1 MALPY
6 LCRFQFGYH
15 INNHIGR
22 DGGAMRSIYLLVY
35 LLFLGLLA
43 PVTAGAQ
50 TLIRGMEGVTEY
62 RLNNGLQ
69 VLLAP
74 NDLHTRTHAHLVVK
88 AGSAVE
94 GFGEGGM
101 AHLLEHMVFKGTP
114 TTRDPMKEFS
124 DRVLRTNGF
133 TDYDSTNYHASMN
146 PDAENLRWYLGWLAD
161 AMVNSFIA
169 KQDLDLE
176 MGVVRNEFERAA
188 TYPDGAVHDAGMAL
202 AFPNHGYGRPVIGI
216 QSNIEN
222 INIERLQAFYKTWYR
237 PDNMV
242 LVVAGRFDAAAV
254 LAYIQ
259 SVFGPLTNPSSP
271 LPSIYTREPVQQGVR
286 EAIIRRVGSAPTM
299 LVGWRGVPHAHP
311 DDAVLDILA
320 HTLVST
326 GGGRF
331 RVDFE
336 NQGWGSSPW
345 AMHRSMRQ
353 EGAFV
358 IGAQLRDAEVRDQ
371 VQAMVLRHIAAIVQ
385 NGITPQELEE
395 GRRALENF
403 QAQAITSAEAFG
415 FSLAGA
421 AAHGDWRLGFF
432 YRDNLR
438 AVSVADTQRVAKAYL
453 VDANRVRVTFIPE
466 DHPVRA
472 PLPQAQDLGEYV
484 AQAQTDAS
492 ADKLP
497 ALARFEPT
505 IAEIEKH
512 TIRSKINGQLRVIL
526 LPRPAI
532 NDQFVG
538 RLQLRWGNEQSLR
551 GQGVA
556 VHVGR
561 LLLKGSI
568 TRTEKQ
574 IQSEL
579 EKLKSEL
586 QIFSDKDGLSVYFQ
600 TTRTHWP
607 AFSKLLQ
614 DVLRNPAFE
623 ESSFLK
629 WRQEIVGKLVE
640 QQSDQDALVFNAT
653 NKLLARPHAIDDPR
667 YVRSSEEELSQ
678 FRALQLEDVKR
689 FWRQF
694 AGASVGEF
702 AAVGALDVVAVQRDL
717 LRSFGDWQTPGG
729 AESYA
734 RIPNPWFQYGVK
746 SLEINTPDKPNSV
759 RLMAKRIPVD
769 PWSRE
774 GLAMQIAS
782 GIIGGGPSSRFFKEV
797 REEKGLSYSVG
808 AQLAPNDADA
818 FLDFYIYG
826 SFAPQ
831 NIAAFDTAM
840 QGALKKISSQ
850 GLSSLELFFAKRTVA
865 ESIKQG
871 LNSDHYM
878 VDELLRAEEAA
889 LLGRERS
896 AAWYEEKVS
905 ILQNL
910 TIEEVDAAAK
920 KLVDQ
925 SNMVVVTAGPS
936 NK

>member
-1 MALPY
+1 
-6 LCRFQFGYH
+6 
-15 INNHIGR
+15 
-22 DGGAMRSIYLLVY
+22 MRSIYLVVY

-50 TLIRGMEGVTEY
+50 TLIRSMEGVTEY

-74 NDLHTRTHAHLVVK
+74 NDLHTRSYAHLVVK

-101 AHLLEHMVFKGTP
+101 AHLLEHMVFRGTP

-124 DRVLRTNGF
+124 DRALSYNGTTNF
-133 TDYDSTNYHASMN
+133 DSTDYFASMN

-169 KQDLDLE
+169 KQDLDRE
-176 MGVVRNEFERAA
+176 MSVVRNEFELSA
-188 TYPDGAVHDAGMAL
+188 TYPDRAVYDAGMAL

-254 LAYIQ
+254 LAHSQ
-259 SVFGPLTNPSSP
+259 SVFGPLTNPSAP
-271 LPSIYTREPVQQGVR
+271 LPSVYTREPVQQGVR

-299 LVGWRGVPHAHP
+299 LLGWRGVPHAHP
-311 DDAVLDILA
+311 DDAVLDIVA
-320 HTLVST
+320 HALVNA

-336 NQGWGSSPW
+336 NQGLGSSPW
-345 AMHRSMRQ
+345 ALHRSMRQ
-353 EGAFV
+353 EGAFSM
-358 IGAQLRDAEVRDQ
+358 GMQLLDAKARDQ
-371 VQAMVLRHIAAIVQ
+371 VQALALRHIAAIAQV
-385 NGITPQELEE
+385 GVTPQELEDA
-395 GRRALENF
+395 RRALQNF
-403 QAQAITSAEAFG
+403 QEQAKLTEDAFG
-415 FSLAGA
+415 SSLAIA

-432 YRDNLR
+432 YLDNLR
-438 AVSVADTQRVAKAYL
+438 AVNVADTQRVAKAYL

-466 DHPVRA
+466 DEPVRA
-472 PLPQAQDLGEYV
+472 PLAQAQDLGNYV
-484 AQAQTDAS
+484 AQSQTDTS

-497 ALARFEPT
+497 PLARFEPT
-505 IAEIEKH
+505 IAEIEKR
-512 TIRSKINGQLRVIL
+512 TIRSKINGQLRLVL
-526 LPRPAI
+526 LPRPAM
-532 NDQFVG
+532 NDQLEG
-538 RLQLRWGNEQSLR
+538 RLQLRWGNEQSMR

-556 VHVGR
+556 VHVGS
-561 LLLKGSI
+561 LLRKGSM
-568 TRTEKQ
+568 TRSEKQ

-579 EKLKSEL
+579 AQLKSEME
-586 QIFSDKDGLSVYFQ
+586 IFSDHDGLYVNFQ
-600 TTRTHWP
+600 TTLANWP

-623 ESSFLK
+623 ETSFAN
-629 WRQEIVGKLVE
+629 WRQEIVGRLLA
-640 QQSDQDALVFNAT
+640 QQSDQSALIFAAT
-653 NKLLARPHAIDDPR
+653 NKLLARPYAFDDPR
-667 YVRSSEEELSQ
+667 HVLSGEEVLSQ

-702 AAVGALDVVAVQRDL
+702 AAVGAMDVAAVQRDL

-729 AESYA
+729 AESYT
-734 RIPNPWFQYGVK
+734 RIPNPWYEYGVK
-746 SLEINTPDKPNSV
+746 SVEINTPDKPNSYRV
-759 RLMAKRIPVD
+759 MAKRIPVD

-782 GIIGGGPSSRFFKEV
+782 GIIGGGPASRFFKEI
-797 REEKGLSYSVG
+797 REEKGLSYGVG
-808 AQLAPNDADA
+808 AYLMPNESDA
-818 FLDFYIYG
+818 FLNFQIYG
-826 SFAPQ
+826 SFAPK
-831 NIAAFDTAM
+831 NLAAFDKAM

-850 GLSSLELFFAKRTVA
+850 GLSSLELFFAKRTFT
-865 ESIKQG
+865 EYIKQG
-871 LNSDHYM
+871 LNSDFFM
-878 VDELLRAEEAA
+878 VRELLSVESAS
-889 LLGRERS
+889 LLGQERS

-905 ILQNL
+905 IVQNL

-920 KLVDQ
+920 KLVDL
-925 SNMVVVTAGPS
+925 SNMVTITAGPF
-936 NK
+936 K

>member
-1 MALPY
+1 
-6 LCRFQFGYH
+6 
-15 INNHIGR
+15 
-22 DGGAMRSIYLLVY
+22 MRSIFYLIY
-35 LLFLGLLA
+35 LSIFAVLA
-43 PVTAGAQ
+43 SGAVNAQ
-50 TLIRGMEGVTEY
+50 TLVRSMEGVKEY

-74 NDLHTRTHAHLVVK
+74 NELHTRTHAHLVVK

-114 TTRDPMKEFS
+114 TTRDPDKEFS

-176 MGVVRNEFERAA
+176 MGVVRNEFELSS
-188 TYPDGAVHDAGMAL
+188 TSPDGAVFDAGMAL

-216 QSNIEN
+216 RSNIEN

-254 LAYIQ
+254 LAHIQ
-259 SVFGPLTNPSSP
+259 SVFGPLTNPSTP
-271 LPSIYTREPVQQGVR
+271 LPSVYTREPVQQGVR

-311 DDAVLDILA
+311 DDAVLDIVA
-320 HTLVST
+320 HALVSA

-345 AMHRSMRQ
+345 AMHRSLRQ
-353 EGAFV
+353 EGAFA
-358 IGAQLRDAEVRDQ
+358 IGMQLRDAEVRDQ
-371 VQAMVLRHIAAIVQ
+371 VQAMALRHIAAIAQ
-385 NGITPQELEE
+385 NGVTPQELEE

-466 DHPVRA
+466 DDPVRA

-505 IAEIEKH
+505 IAEIEKR
-512 TIRSKINGQLRVIL
+512 TIRSKINGQLRLVL

-532 NDQFVG
+532 NDEFVG

-556 VHVGR
+556 VHVGG

-579 EKLKSEL
+579 EQLKSKL
-586 QIFSDKDGLSVYFQ
+586 HIVSDYGGLSVYFK
-600 TTRTHWP
+600 TTRTNWS

-629 WRQEIVGKLVE
+629 WRQEIVGNLVE
-640 QQSDQDALVFNAT
+640 QQSDQGALVFNAT

-667 YVRSSEEELSQ
+667 YVRSSEEQIVQ
-678 FRALQLEDVKR
+678 FRALQLADVKR

-702 AAVGALDVVAVQRDL
+702 AAVGALDVAAVQRDL

-734 RIPNPWFQYGVK
+734 RLPNPLYGYDAK

-774 GLAMQIAS
+774 GLAMQLAS
-782 GIIGGGPSSRFFKEV
+782 GIMGGGSSSRFFKEV

-808 AQLAPNDADA
+808 ARLEPSEADA

-840 QGALKKISSQ
+840 QGVLKKIASQ

-871 LNSDHYM
+871 LNSDRYM
-878 VDELLRAEEAA
+878 VDELLRAEDAA

-920 KLVDQ
+920 RLVDQ
-925 SNMVVVTAGPS
+925 ANMVTVTAGPLR
-936 NK
+936 